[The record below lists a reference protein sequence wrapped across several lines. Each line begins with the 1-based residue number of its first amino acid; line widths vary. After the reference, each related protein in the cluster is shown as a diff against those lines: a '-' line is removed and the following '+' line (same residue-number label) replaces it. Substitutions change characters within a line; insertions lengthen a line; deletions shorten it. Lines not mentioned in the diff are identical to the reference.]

1 MTFSEISNILD
12 DVVTQWLDSID
23 NEELRNT
30 FAENV
35 LVAGG
40 SIGSLIRNETPNDYD
55 LFFRNQ
61 ETVNLISNYYQQYD
75 NSGNFRIITITENA
89 VTFENGIQLVLKPR
103 ARFGDNS
110 DFRHT
115 KIGFDYRII
124 TTTEN
129 AVTFE
134 NGIQLVLK
142 YSGDL
147 KQLWNNFDFRH
158 TKIGF
163 DYRTKQIQYDNQAVL
178 DSINNKQLFY
188 EAFNRDLKNL
198 DLTLKRAIKLINR
211 GWGINRPSYLILL
224 KQYSEKGGDLNKYKE
239 LTTFIIQNDV

>member
-89 VTFENGIQLVLKPR
+89 VTFENGIQLVLK
-103 ARFGDNS
+103 
-110 DFRHT
+110 
-115 KIGFDYRII
+115 
-124 TTTEN
+124 
-129 AVTFE
+129 
-134 NGIQLVLK
+134 

-188 EAFNRDLKNL
+188 EDFNKVNNL
-198 DLTLKRAIKLINR
+198 DLTLERVIKLINR
-211 GWGINRPSYLILL
+211 GWDINRPSYLTLL
-224 KQYSEKGGDLNKYKE
+224 KTYSEKGGDLNKYKE

>member
-75 NSGNFRIITITENA
+75 NSGNFRIIT
-89 VTFENGIQLVLKPR
+89 
-103 ARFGDNS
+103 
-110 DFRHT
+110 
-115 KIGFDYRII
+115 
-124 TTTEN
+124 TTEN

-163 DYRTKQIQYDNQAVL
+163 DYRTKQIQYDNQTVL
-178 DSINNKQLFY
+178 DSKNNKQLFY

>member
-89 VTFENGIQLVLKPR
+89 VTFENGIQLVLK
-103 ARFGDNS
+103 
-110 DFRHT
+110 
-115 KIGFDYRII
+115 
-124 TTTEN
+124 
-129 AVTFE
+129 
-134 NGIQLVLK
+134 

-178 DSINNKQLFY
+178 DAINNKELFY

-198 DLTLKRAIKLINR
+198 DLTLNRVIKRINE
-211 GWGINRPSYLILL
+211 GWSVNTSSYLILL

>member
-75 NSGNFRIITITENA
+75 NSGNFRII
-89 VTFENGIQLVLKPR
+89 
-103 ARFGDNS
+103 
-110 DFRHT
+110 
-115 KIGFDYRII
+115 II
-124 TTTEN
+124 TEN

-188 EAFNRDLKNL
+188 EDFNKVNNL
-198 DLTLKRAIKLINR
+198 DLTLERVIKRINE
-211 GWGINRPSYLILL
+211 GWGINRPSYLTLL
-224 KQYSEKGGDLNKYKE
+224 KTYSEKGGDLNKYKE

>member
-12 DVVTQWLDSID
+12 DVVNQWLDSID

-61 ETVNLISNYYQQYD
+61 ETVNLISDYYQQYD

-89 VTFENGIQLVLKPR
+89 VTFENGIQLVLKY
-103 ARFGDNS
+103 N
-110 DFRHT
+110 
-115 KIGFDYRII
+115 
-124 TTTEN
+124 
-129 AVTFE
+129 
-134 NGIQLVLK
+134 
-142 YSGDL
+142 GDL

-188 EAFNRDLKNL
+188 EDFNKVNNL
-198 DLTLKRAIKLINR
+198 DLTLERVIKRINE
-211 GWGINRPSYLILL
+211 GWTINRPSYLTLL
-224 KQYSEKGGDLNKYKE
+224 KTYSEKGGDLNKYKE
-239 LTTFIIQNDV
+239 LTTFIVQNDV

>member
-12 DVVTQWLDSID
+12 DVVNQWLDSID

-61 ETVNLISNYYQQYD
+61 ETVNLVSDYYQQYD
-75 NSGNFRIITITENA
+75 NSGNFRIIAITENA
-89 VTFENGIQLVLKPR
+89 VTFENGIQLVLKY
-103 ARFGDNS
+103 N
-110 DFRHT
+110 
-115 KIGFDYRII
+115 
-124 TTTEN
+124 
-129 AVTFE
+129 
-134 NGIQLVLK
+134 
-142 YSGDL
+142 GDL

-188 EAFNRDLKNL
+188 EDFNKVNNL
-198 DLTLKRAIKLINR
+198 DLTLERVIKLINR
-211 GWGINRPSYLILL
+211 GWGINRPSYLTLL
-224 KQYSEKGGDLNKYKE
+224 KTYSEKGGDLNKYKE

>member
-12 DVVTQWLDSID
+12 DVVNQWLDSID

-89 VTFENGIQLVLKPR
+89 VTFENGIQLVLK
-103 ARFGDNS
+103 
-110 DFRHT
+110 
-115 KIGFDYRII
+115 
-124 TTTEN
+124 
-129 AVTFE
+129 
-134 NGIQLVLK
+134 

-188 EAFNRDLKNL
+188 EDFNKVNNL
-198 DLTLKRAIKLINR
+198 DLTLERVIKLINR
-211 GWGINRPSYLILL
+211 GWGINRPSYLTLL
-224 KQYSEKGGDLNKYKE
+224 KTYSEKGGDLNKYKE

>member
-75 NSGNFRIITITENA
+75 NSGNFRIIT
-89 VTFENGIQLVLKPR
+89 
-103 ARFGDNS
+103 
-110 DFRHT
+110 
-115 KIGFDYRII
+115 
-124 TTTEN
+124 TTEN

-188 EAFNRDLKNL
+188 EDFNKVNNL
-198 DLTLKRAIKLINR
+198 DLTLERVIKLINR

>member
-1 MTFSEISNILD
+1 MTSSEISNILD

-89 VTFENGIQLVLKPR
+89 VTFENGIQLVLK
-103 ARFGDNS
+103 
-110 DFRHT
+110 
-115 KIGFDYRII
+115 
-124 TTTEN
+124 
-129 AVTFE
+129 
-134 NGIQLVLK
+134 

-188 EAFNRDLKNL
+188 EDFNKVNNL
-198 DLTLKRAIKLINR
+198 DLTLERVIKLINR
-211 GWGINRPSYLILL
+211 GWGINRPSYLTLL
-224 KQYSEKGGDLNKYKE
+224 KTYSEKGGDLNKYKE

>member
-89 VTFENGIQLVLKPR
+89 VTFENGIQLVLK
-103 ARFGDNS
+103 
-110 DFRHT
+110 
-115 KIGFDYRII
+115 
-124 TTTEN
+124 
-129 AVTFE
+129 
-134 NGIQLVLK
+134 

-163 DYRTKQIQYDNQAVL
+163 DYRTKQIQYNNQAVL
-178 DSINNKQLFY
+178 DAINNKELFY

-198 DLTLKRAIKLINR
+198 DLTLKRVIKRINE
-211 GWGINRPSYLILL
+211 GWSVNTSSYLILL
-224 KQYSEKGGDLNKYKE
+224 KQYSEKGGDLNKYKK

>member
-12 DVVTQWLDSID
+12 DVVNQWLDSID

-61 ETVNLISNYYQQYD
+61 ETVNLISDYYQQYD

-89 VTFENGIQLVLKPR
+89 VTFENGIQLVLKY
-103 ARFGDNS
+103 N
-110 DFRHT
+110 
-115 KIGFDYRII
+115 
-124 TTTEN
+124 
-129 AVTFE
+129 
-134 NGIQLVLK
+134 
-142 YSGDL
+142 GDL

-188 EAFNRDLKNL
+188 EDFNKVNNL
-198 DLTLKRAIKLINR
+198 DLTLERVIKRINE
-211 GWGINRPSYLILL
+211 GWVINRPSYLTLL
-224 KQYSEKGGDLNKYKE
+224 KTYSEKGGDLNKYKE
-239 LTTFIIQNDV
+239 LTTFIVQNDV

>member
-12 DVVTQWLDSID
+12 DVVNQWLDSID
-23 NEELRNT
+23 DEGLRNT

-35 LVAGG
+35 LVSGG

-61 ETVNLISNYYQQYD
+61 KTVNLISNYYQQYD
-75 NSGNFRIITITENA
+75 NSGNFRIITIT
-89 VTFENGIQLVLKPR
+89 
-103 ARFGDNS
+103 D
-110 DFRHT
+110 
-115 KIGFDYRII
+115 
-124 TTTEN
+124 N

-188 EAFNRDLKNL
+188 EDFNKVNNL
-198 DLTLKRAIKLINR
+198 DLTLERVIKLINR
-211 GWGINRPSYLILL
+211 GWGINRPSYLTLL
-224 KQYSEKGGDLNKYKE
+224 KTYSEKGGDLNKYKE

>member
-12 DVVTQWLDSID
+12 DVVNQWLDSID

-35 LVAGG
+35 LVTGG

-55 LFFRNQ
+55 FFFRNQ

-75 NSGNFRIITITENA
+75 NSGNFRIIAITENA
-89 VTFENGIQLVLKPR
+89 VTFENGIQL
-103 ARFGDNS
+103 
-110 DFRHT
+110 
-115 KIGFDYRII
+115 I
-124 TTTEN
+124 
-129 AVTFE
+129 
-134 NGIQLVLK
+134 LK

-188 EAFNRDLKNL
+188 EKAELKLLKNL
-198 DLTLKRAIKLINR
+198 DLTLQRVIRLINR
-211 GWGINRPSYLILL
+211 GWDINRPSYLTLL
-224 KQYSEKGGDLNKYKE
+224 KTYSEKGGDLNKYKE
-239 LTTFIIQNDV
+239 LTTFIIQNNV

>member
-1 MTFSEISNILD
+1 MTPTEISNILD

-89 VTFENGIQLVLKPR
+89 VTFENGIQL
-103 ARFGDNS
+103 
-110 DFRHT
+110 
-115 KIGFDYRII
+115 I
-124 TTTEN
+124 
-129 AVTFE
+129 
-134 NGIQLVLK
+134 LK

-178 DSINNKQLFY
+178 DAINNKELFY

-198 DLTLKRAIKLINR
+198 DLTLKRVIKRINE
-211 GWGINRPSYLILL
+211 GWSINTPSYLILL

>member
-12 DVVTQWLDSID
+12 DVVNQWLDSIGD
-23 NEELRNT
+23 DELRNT

-89 VTFENGIQLVLKPR
+89 VTFENGIQLVLK
-103 ARFGDNS
+103 
-110 DFRHT
+110 
-115 KIGFDYRII
+115 
-124 TTTEN
+124 
-129 AVTFE
+129 
-134 NGIQLVLK
+134 

-188 EAFNRDLKNL
+188 EDFNKVNNL
-198 DLTLKRAIKLINR
+198 DLTLERVIKLINR
-211 GWGINRPSYLILL
+211 GWGINRPSYLTLL
-224 KQYSEKGGDLNKYKE
+224 KTYSEKGGDLNKYKE

>member
-75 NSGNFRIITITENA
+75 NSGNF
-89 VTFENGIQLVLKPR
+89 
-103 ARFGDNS
+103 
-110 DFRHT
+110 
-115 KIGFDYRII
+115 RII

-224 KQYSEKGGDLNKYKE
+224 KQYSEKGGDLNKYKK

>member
-12 DVVTQWLDSID
+12 DVVNQWLDSID

-40 SIGSLIRNETPNDYD
+40 SIGSLIRNQTPNDYD

-75 NSGNFRIITITENA
+75 NSGNFRIITI
-89 VTFENGIQLVLKPR
+89 
-103 ARFGDNS
+103 
-110 DFRHT
+110 
-115 KIGFDYRII
+115 
-124 TTTEN
+124 TEN

-188 EAFNRDLKNL
+188 EDFNKVNNL
-198 DLTLKRAIKLINR
+198 DLTLERVIKLINR

>member
-75 NSGNFRIITITENA
+75 NSGNFRIIT
-89 VTFENGIQLVLKPR
+89 
-103 ARFGDNS
+103 
-110 DFRHT
+110 
-115 KIGFDYRII
+115 
-124 TTTEN
+124 TTEN

-178 DSINNKQLFY
+178 DAINNKELFY

>member
-89 VTFENGIQLVLKPR
+89 VTFENGIQLVLK
-103 ARFGDNS
+103 
-110 DFRHT
+110 
-115 KIGFDYRII
+115 
-124 TTTEN
+124 
-129 AVTFE
+129 
-134 NGIQLVLK
+134 

-198 DLTLKRAIKLINR
+198 DLTLNRVIKRINE
-211 GWGINRPSYLILL
+211 GWSVNTSSYLILL
-224 KQYSEKGGDLNKYKE
+224 KQYSEKGGDLNKYKK

>member
-12 DVVTQWLDSID
+12 DVVNQWLDSID

-35 LVAGG
+35 LVSGG

-75 NSGNFRIITITENA
+75 NSGNFRIISITENA
-89 VTFENGIQLVLKPR
+89 VTFENGIQL
-103 ARFGDNS
+103 
-110 DFRHT
+110 
-115 KIGFDYRII
+115 I
-124 TTTEN
+124 
-129 AVTFE
+129 
-134 NGIQLVLK
+134 LK

-147 KQLWNNFDFRH
+147 KQLWDIFDFRH

-178 DSINNKQLFY
+178 DDINNKELFY
-188 EAFNRDLKNL
+188 EHFNRDLKDI
-198 DLTLKRAIKLINR
+198 DLTLKRVIKRVNE
-211 GWGINRPSYLILL
+211 GWSVNTPSYLTLL
-224 KQYSEKGGDLNKYKE
+224 KKYSEKGGDLNKYKE

>member
-12 DVVTQWLDSID
+12 DVVNQWLDSID
-23 NEELRNT
+23 DEGLRNT

-61 ETVNLISNYYQQYD
+61 KTVNLISNYYQQYD
-75 NSGNFRIITITENA
+75 NSGNFRIITI
-89 VTFENGIQLVLKPR
+89 
-103 ARFGDNS
+103 
-110 DFRHT
+110 
-115 KIGFDYRII
+115 
-124 TTTEN
+124 TEN

-188 EAFNRDLKNL
+188 EDFNKVNNL
-198 DLTLKRAIKLINR
+198 DLTLERVIKLINR
-211 GWGINRPSYLILL
+211 GWGINRPSYLTLL
-224 KQYSEKGGDLNKYKE
+224 KTYSEKGGDLNKYKE

>member
-12 DVVTQWLDSID
+12 DVVNQWLDSID
-23 NEELRNT
+23 DEGLRNT

-61 ETVNLISNYYQQYD
+61 ETVNLISNYYQQYE

-89 VTFENGIQLVLKPR
+89 VTFENGIQL
-103 ARFGDNS
+103 
-110 DFRHT
+110 
-115 KIGFDYRII
+115 I
-124 TTTEN
+124 
-129 AVTFE
+129 
-134 NGIQLVLK
+134 LK

-178 DSINNKQLFY
+178 GAINNKELFY

-198 DLTLKRAIKLINR
+198 DLTLKRAIKRIND
-211 GWGINRPSYLILL
+211 GWVVNRPSYLRLL

-239 LTTFIIQNDV
+239 LTTFIVQNDV

>member
-75 NSGNFRIITITENA
+75 NSGNFRIITI
-89 VTFENGIQLVLKPR
+89 
-103 ARFGDNS
+103 
-110 DFRHT
+110 
-115 KIGFDYRII
+115 
-124 TTTEN
+124 TEN

>member
-12 DVVTQWLDSID
+12 DVVNQWLDSIGD
-23 NEELRNT
+23 DELRNT

-89 VTFENGIQLVLKPR
+89 VTFENGIQLVLKY
-103 ARFGDNS
+103 N
-110 DFRHT
+110 
-115 KIGFDYRII
+115 
-124 TTTEN
+124 
-129 AVTFE
+129 
-134 NGIQLVLK
+134 
-142 YSGDL
+142 GDL

-188 EAFNRDLKNL
+188 EDFNKVNNL
-198 DLTLKRAIKLINR
+198 DLTLERVIKLINR
-211 GWGINRPSYLILL
+211 GWGINRPSYLTLL
-224 KQYSEKGGDLNKYKE
+224 KTYSEKGGDLNKYKE

>member
-1 MTFSEISNILD
+1 MTFDEISNILD
-12 DVVTQWLDSID
+12 DVVNQWLDSID
-23 NEELRNT
+23 DEGLRNT

-61 ETVNLISNYYQQYD
+61 ETVNLISDYYQRYD
-75 NSGNFRIITITENA
+75 NSGSFRIIS
-89 VTFENGIQLVLKPR
+89 R
-103 ARFGDNS
+103 
-110 DFRHT
+110 
-115 KIGFDYRII
+115 
-124 TTTEN
+124 TEN

-142 YSGDL
+142 YNGDL
-147 KQLWNNFDFRH
+147 KELWDNFDFRN

-163 DYRTKQIQYDNQAVL
+163 DYRTKQIEYNNQSVL
-178 DSINNKQLFY
+178 DSINNKELFY
-188 EAFNRDLKNL
+188 EDFNRDLRNL
-198 DLTLKRAIKLINR
+198 DLTLKRVTKRINQ
-211 GWGINRPSYLILL
+211 GWSVNIPSYLTLL

-239 LTTFIIQNDV
+239 LTTFIVQNDV

>member
-75 NSGNFRIITITENA
+75 NSGNFRIIT
-89 VTFENGIQLVLKPR
+89 
-103 ARFGDNS
+103 
-110 DFRHT
+110 
-115 KIGFDYRII
+115 
-124 TTTEN
+124 TTEN

-178 DSINNKQLFY
+178 DSINNKELFY
-188 EAFNRDLKNL
+188 EDFNRDLRNL
-198 DLTLKRAIKLINR
+198 DLTLKRVIKRINE
-211 GWGINRPSYLILL
+211 GWSVNTLSYLILL

>member
-12 DVVTQWLDSID
+12 DVVNQWLDSID

-61 ETVNLISNYYQQYD
+61 ETINLISNYYQQYD
-75 NSGNFRIITITENA
+75 NSGNFRIITI
-89 VTFENGIQLVLKPR
+89 
-103 ARFGDNS
+103 
-110 DFRHT
+110 
-115 KIGFDYRII
+115 
-124 TTTEN
+124 TEN

-188 EAFNRDLKNL
+188 EDFNKVNNL
-198 DLTLKRAIKLINR
+198 DLTLERVIKLINR
-211 GWGINRPSYLILL
+211 GWGINRPSYLTLL
-224 KQYSEKGGDLNKYKE
+224 KTYSEKGGDLNKYKE

>member
-12 DVVTQWLDSID
+12 DVVNQWLDSID

-35 LVAGG
+35 LVSGG

-61 ETVNLISNYYQQYD
+61 KTVNLISNYYQQYD
-75 NSGNFRIITITENA
+75 NSGNFRIISIT
-89 VTFENGIQLVLKPR
+89 K
-103 ARFGDNS
+103 
-110 DFRHT
+110 
-115 KIGFDYRII
+115 
-124 TTTEN
+124 N

-147 KQLWNNFDFRH
+147 KQLWNR
-158 TKIGF
+158 
-163 DYRTKQIQYDNQAVL
+163 
-178 DSINNKQLFY
+178 
-188 EAFNRDLKNL
+188 
-198 DLTLKRAIKLINR
+198 
-211 GWGINRPSYLILL
+211 
-224 KQYSEKGGDLNKYKE
+224 LN
-239 LTTFIIQNDV
+239 

>member
-12 DVVTQWLDSID
+12 DVVNQWLDSID

-40 SIGSLIRNETPNDYD
+40 SIGSLIRNKTPNDYD

-89 VTFENGIQLVLKPR
+89 VTFENGIQLVLK
-103 ARFGDNS
+103 
-110 DFRHT
+110 
-115 KIGFDYRII
+115 
-124 TTTEN
+124 
-129 AVTFE
+129 
-134 NGIQLVLK
+134 

-147 KQLWNNFDFRH
+147 KQLWNIFDFRH

-188 EAFNRDLKNL
+188 EDFNKVNNL
-198 DLTLKRAIKLINR
+198 DLTLERVIKLINR
-211 GWGINRPSYLILL
+211 GWGINRPSYLTLL
-224 KQYSEKGGDLNKYKE
+224 KTYSEKGGDLNKYKE

>member
-61 ETVNLISNYYQQYD
+61 ETANLISNYYQQYD

-89 VTFENGIQLVLKPR
+89 VTFENGIQLVLK
-103 ARFGDNS
+103 F
-110 DFRHT
+110 
-115 KIGFDYRII
+115 K
-124 TTTEN
+124 
-129 AVTFE
+129 
-134 NGIQLVLK
+134 
-142 YSGDL
+142 GDL
-147 KQLWNNFDFRH
+147 KQIWNNSDFRH

-178 DSINNKQLFY
+178 DAINNKELFY
-188 EAFNRDLKNL
+188 EDFNRDLKNL
-198 DLTLKRAIKLINR
+198 DLTLKRVIKRINE
-211 GWGINRPSYLILL
+211 GWSVNIPSYLILL
-224 KQYSEKGGDLNKYKE
+224 KYYSKKGGDLNKYKE

>member
-12 DVVTQWLDSID
+12 DVVNQWLDSID

-89 VTFENGIQLVLKPR
+89 VTFENGIQLVLK
-103 ARFGDNS
+103 
-110 DFRHT
+110 
-115 KIGFDYRII
+115 
-124 TTTEN
+124 
-129 AVTFE
+129 
-134 NGIQLVLK
+134 

-178 DSINNKQLFY
+178 DAINNKELFY

-198 DLTLKRAIKLINR
+198 DLTLNRVIKRINE
-211 GWGINRPSYLILL
+211 GWSVNTSSYLILL
-224 KQYSEKGGDLNKYKE
+224 KQYSEKGGDLNKYKK

>member
-75 NSGNFRIITITENA
+75 NSGNFRIITIT
-89 VTFENGIQLVLKPR
+89 V
-103 ARFGDNS
+103 
-110 DFRHT
+110 
-115 KIGFDYRII
+115 
-124 TTTEN
+124 N

-188 EAFNRDLKNL
+188 EDFNKVNNL
-198 DLTLKRAIKLINR
+198 DLTLERVIKLINR
-211 GWGINRPSYLILL
+211 GWGINRPSYLTLL
-224 KQYSEKGGDLNKYKE
+224 KTYSEKGGDLNKYKE

>member
-35 LVAGG
+35 LVSGG

-75 NSGNFRIITITENA
+75 NSGNFRIISI
-89 VTFENGIQLVLKPR
+89 
-103 ARFGDNS
+103 
-110 DFRHT
+110 
-115 KIGFDYRII
+115 
-124 TTTEN
+124 TEN

-147 KQLWNNFDFRH
+147 KQLWNNSDFRH

-188 EAFNRDLKNL
+188 EDFNKVNNL
-198 DLTLKRAIKLINR
+198 DLTLERVIKLINR
-211 GWGINRPSYLILL
+211 GWGINRPSYLTLL
-224 KQYSEKGGDLNKYKE
+224 KTYSEKGGDLNKYKE

>member
-1 MTFSEISNILD
+1 MTPTEISNILD

-89 VTFENGIQLVLKPR
+89 VTFENGIQL
-103 ARFGDNS
+103 
-110 DFRHT
+110 
-115 KIGFDYRII
+115 I
-124 TTTEN
+124 
-129 AVTFE
+129 
-134 NGIQLVLK
+134 LK

-188 EAFNRDLKNL
+188 EDFNKVNNL
-198 DLTLKRAIKLINR
+198 DLTLERVIKLINR
-211 GWGINRPSYLILL
+211 GWGINRPSYLTLL
-224 KQYSEKGGDLNKYKE
+224 KTYSEKGGDLNKYKE

>member
-12 DVVTQWLDSID
+12 DVVNQWLDSID

-89 VTFENGIQLVLKPR
+89 VTFENGIQL
-103 ARFGDNS
+103 
-110 DFRHT
+110 
-115 KIGFDYRII
+115 I
-124 TTTEN
+124 
-129 AVTFE
+129 
-134 NGIQLVLK
+134 LK

-178 DSINNKQLFY
+178 DSINTRELFY
-188 EAFNRDLKNL
+188 EAFFNRDLGNL
-198 DLTLKRAIKLINR
+198 DLTLKRVRKRINE

>member
-35 LVAGG
+35 LVTGG

-55 LFFRNQ
+55 FFFRNQ

-75 NSGNFRIITITENA
+75 NSGNFRIIAITENA
-89 VTFENGIQLVLKPR
+89 VTFENGIQL
-103 ARFGDNS
+103 
-110 DFRHT
+110 
-115 KIGFDYRII
+115 I
-124 TTTEN
+124 
-129 AVTFE
+129 
-134 NGIQLVLK
+134 LK

-188 EAFNRDLKNL
+188 EKAELKLLKNL
-198 DLTLKRAIKLINR
+198 DLTLQRVIRLINR
-211 GWGINRPSYLILL
+211 GWDINRPSYLTLL
-224 KQYSEKGGDLNKYKE
+224 KTYSEKGGDLNKYKE
-239 LTTFIIQNDV
+239 LTTFIIQNNV

>member
-12 DVVTQWLDSID
+12 GVVNQWLDSID

-75 NSGNFRIITITENA
+75 NSGNFRII
-89 VTFENGIQLVLKPR
+89 
-103 ARFGDNS
+103 
-110 DFRHT
+110 
-115 KIGFDYRII
+115 II
-124 TTTEN
+124 TEN

-142 YSGDL
+142 YSGDF

-188 EAFNRDLKNL
+188 EDFNKVNNL
-198 DLTLKRAIKLINR
+198 DLTLERVIKLINR
-211 GWGINRPSYLILL
+211 GWGINRPSYLTLL
-224 KQYSEKGGDLNKYKE
+224 KTYSEKGGDLNKYNE

>member
-89 VTFENGIQLVLKPR
+89 VTFENGIQLVLK
-103 ARFGDNS
+103 
-110 DFRHT
+110 
-115 KIGFDYRII
+115 
-124 TTTEN
+124 
-129 AVTFE
+129 
-134 NGIQLVLK
+134 

-188 EAFNRDLKNL
+188 EDFNKVNNL
-198 DLTLKRAIKLINR
+198 DLTLERVIKRINE
-211 GWGINRPSYLILL
+211 GWGINRPSYLTLL
-224 KQYSEKGGDLNKYKE
+224 KTYSEKGGDLNKYKE